1 MVTTI
6 DVRCLQRME
15 EKMSPWDI
23 KKLYARIND
32 RTSGNRIELIPTR
45 GGRPCSYCG
54 GKAD

>member
-1 MVTTI
+1 
-6 DVRCLQRME
+6 ME